1 MPIYGGASRGIT
13 TGTVLQISNLSDTVT
28 RTDIVVSAVRDCVLP
43 CGGVLCRFA
52 VLVLLPCPVSFPCR
66 TSVRRVAPLSPW
78 SCWGAVWL
86 RWSSSP
92 RTMHRRPTGGTTD
105 GILMVRLCAL
115 WRGACVLCGLTSVG
129 LSYSAFLCAP
139 ISFNSLPSPPLPSP
153 PLPLRPAHDLQ
164 TAD

>member
-28 RTDIVVSAVRDCVLP
+28 RTDIVVSAARDCVLL
-43 CGGVLCRFA
+43 CGGVLGRFA
-52 VLVLLPCPVSFPCR
+52 VLMSLPCPVSFPCR

-115 WRGACVLCGLTSVG
+115 WWEPACCV
-129 LSYSAFLCAP
+129 A
-139 ISFNSLPSPPLPSP
+139 
-153 PLPLRPAHDLQ
+153 
-164 TAD
+164 